1 MDKNVRKFYEVF
13 TDLQCFI
20 LANMNRGEVNGV
32 TATHYNMIEYI
43 YRHENCIVKQ
53 IAQAFNIS
61 PPAVSKQ
68 LKFLIANNLIQQQ
81 QSSADRRV
89 FNLSVT
95 DQGKFIVDNS
105 ENFRETVAKEAA
117 KSLTEE
123 ELNKLSELLNKVLFT
138 VSFNHINHMI

>member
-1 MDKNVRKFYEVF
+1 MNKTVRKFYEVF

-20 LANMNRGEVNGV
+20 LANMNRGDINGV

-43 YRHENCIVKQ
+43 YRHDHCIVKQ

-68 LKFLIANNLIQQQ
+68 LKFLIANNLIEQQ
-81 QSSADRRV
+81 QSSADRRI

-95 DQGKFIVDNS
+95 DQGKFIIDNS

-117 KSLTEE
+117 KSLSEE
-123 ELNKLSELLNKVLFT
+123 ELNKLSELLDKVLT
-138 VSFNHINHMI
+138 GIKK

>member
-1 MDKNVRKFYEVF
+1 MDKTEQKFYEVF

-43 YRHENCIVKQ
+43 YRHDQCIVKQ

-68 LKFLIANNLIQQQ
+68 LKFLIANDLVQQQ
-81 QSSADRRV
+81 QSAVDRRI
-89 FNLSVT
+89 FNLRVT
-95 DQGKFIVDNS
+95 EKGRFIIDNS
-105 ENFRETVAKEAA
+105 ENFRETVAKEAS
-117 KSLTEE
+117 KSLTEDD
-123 ELNKLSELLNKVLFT
+123 LNKLSELLHKVLT
-138 VSFNHINHMI
+138 AVKK

>member
-1 MDKNVRKFYEVF
+1 MDKTERKFYEVF

-43 YRHENCIVKQ
+43 YRHDHCIVKQ

-68 LKFLIANNLIQQQ
+68 LKFLITHDLVEQQ
-81 QSSADRRV
+81 QSAVDRRI
-89 FNLSVT
+89 FNLRVT
-95 DQGKFIVDNS
+95 DKGRFIIDNS
-105 ENFRETVAKEAA
+105 ENFRETVAKEAS
-117 KSLTEE
+117 KSLTEDD
-123 ELNKLSELLNKVLFT
+123 LNKLTELLNKVLT
-138 VSFNHINHMI
+138 AIKK

>member
-1 MDKNVRKFYEVF
+1 MNKTERKFYEVF

-20 LANMNRGEVNGV
+20 LANMNRGDINGV

-43 YRHENCIVKQ
+43 YRHDHCIVKQ

-68 LKFLIANNLIQQQ
+68 LKFLIANNLIEQQ
-81 QSSADRRV
+81 QSSADRRI

-95 DQGKFIVDNS
+95 DQGKFIIDNS

-117 KSLTEE
+117 KSLSEE
-123 ELNKLSELLNKVLFT
+123 ELNKLSELLDKVLT
-138 VSFNHINHMI
+138 GIKK

>member
-1 MDKNVRKFYEVF
+1 MDKTERKFYEVF

-43 YRHENCIVKQ
+43 YRHDHCIVKQ

-68 LKFLIANNLIQQQ
+68 LKFLIAHDLVEQQ
-81 QSSADRRV
+81 QSAVDRRI
-89 FNLSVT
+89 FNLRVT
-95 DQGKFIVDNS
+95 DKGKFIIDNS
-105 ENFRETVAKEAA
+105 ENFRETVAKEAS
-117 KSLTEE
+117 KSLTEDD
-123 ELNKLSELLNKVLFT
+123 LNKLTELLNKVLT
-138 VSFNHINHMI
+138 AIKK

>member
-1 MDKNVRKFYEVF
+1 MDKTERKFYEVF

-43 YRHENCIVKQ
+43 YRHDHCIVKQ

-68 LKFLIANNLIQQQ
+68 LKFLIAHDLVEQQ
-81 QSSADRRV
+81 QSAVDRRI
-89 FNLSVT
+89 FNLRVT
-95 DQGKFIVDNS
+95 DKGKFIIDNS
-105 ENFRETVAKEAA
+105 ENFRETVAKEAS
-117 KSLTEE
+117 KSLTEDD
-123 ELNKLSELLNKVLFT
+123 LNKLTELLNKVLAG
-138 VSFNHINHMI
+138 VKK

>member
-1 MDKNVRKFYEVF
+1 MDKTEKKFYEVF

-43 YRHENCIVKQ
+43 YRHDQCIVKQ

-68 LKFLIANNLIQQQ
+68 LKFLIAHDLVEQQ
-81 QSSADRRV
+81 QSVADRRI

-95 DQGKFIVDNS
+95 EKGRFIIDNS
-105 ENFRETVAKEAA
+105 ENFRETVAKEAS
-117 KSLTEE
+117 KSLTEDD
-123 ELNKLSELLNKVLFT
+123 LNKLTELLDKMLAA
-138 VSFNHINHMI
+138 IKK

>member
-1 MDKNVRKFYEVF
+1 MNKTERKFYEVF

-43 YRHENCIVKQ
+43 YRHDQCIVKQ

-68 LKFLIANNLIQQQ
+68 LKFLIAHDLVQQQ
-81 QSSADRRV
+81 QSAVDRRI
-89 FNLSVT
+89 FNLRVT
-95 DQGKFIVDNS
+95 EKGRFIIDNS
-105 ENFRETVAKEAA
+105 ENFRETVAKEAS
-117 KSLTEE
+117 KSLTEDD
-123 ELNKLSELLNKVLFT
+123 LNKLSELLHKVLT
-138 VSFNHINHMI
+138 AVKK

>member
-1 MDKNVRKFYEVF
+1 MDKTERKFYEVF

-43 YRHENCIVKQ
+43 YRHDHCIVKQ

-68 LKFLIANNLIQQQ
+68 LKFLIAHDLVEQQ
-81 QSSADRRV
+81 QSALDRRI
-89 FNLSVT
+89 FNLRVT
-95 DQGKFIVDNS
+95 DKGRFIIDNS
-105 ENFRETVAKEAA
+105 ENFRETVAKEAS
-117 KSLTEE
+117 KSLREDD
-123 ELNKLSELLNKVLFT
+123 LNKLTELLHKVLT
-138 VSFNHINHMI
+138 AVKK

>member
-1 MDKNVRKFYEVF
+1 MNKTERKFYEVF

-20 LANMNRGEVNGV
+20 LANMNRGDINGV

-43 YRHENCIVKQ
+43 YRHDQCIVKQ

-68 LKFLIANNLIQQQ
+68 LKFLIANNLVEQQ
-81 QSSADRRV
+81 QSSADRRI

-95 DQGKFIVDNS
+95 DQGKFIIDNS
-105 ENFRETVAKEAA
+105 ENFRETVAKDAA

-123 ELNKLSELLNKVLFT
+123 DLDKLSELLQRVLT
-138 VSFNHINHMI
+138 TIKK

>member
-1 MDKNVRKFYEVF
+1 MSARTIWLSVKRVF
-13 TDLQCFI
+13 FI
-20 LANMNRGEVNGV
+20 LLLKSKHLCPVLSCLIFWDTYI

-43 YRHENCIVKQ
+43 YRHDHCIVKQ

-68 LKFLIANNLIQQQ
+68 LKFLIANNLIEQQ
-81 QSSADRRV
+81 QSSADRRI

-95 DQGKFIVDNS
+95 DQGKFIIDNS

-117 KSLTEE
+117 KSLSEE
-123 ELNKLSELLNKVLFT
+123 ELIKLSELLNKVLT
-138 VSFNHINHMI
+138 VIKK

>member
-1 MDKNVRKFYEVF
+1 MDKTERKFYEVF

-43 YRHENCIVKQ
+43 YRHDQCIVKQ

-68 LKFLIANNLIQQQ
+68 LKFLIAHDLVQQQ
-81 QSSADRRV
+81 QSAVDRRI
-89 FNLSVT
+89 FNLRVT
-95 DQGKFIVDNS
+95 DKGRFIIDNS
-105 ENFRETVAKEAA
+105 ENFRETVAKEAS
-117 KSLTEE
+117 KSLTEDD
-123 ELNKLSELLNKVLFT
+123 LNKLTELLHKVMMA
-138 VSFNHINHMI
+138 IKK

>member
-1 MDKNVRKFYEVF
+1 MNKTERKFYEVF

-20 LANMNRGEVNGV
+20 LANMNRGDINGV

-43 YRHENCIVKQ
+43 YRHDHCIVKQ

-68 LKFLIANNLIQQQ
+68 LKFLIANNLIEQQ
-81 QSSADRRV
+81 QSSADRRI
-89 FNLSVT
+89 FNLRVT
-95 DQGKFIVDNS
+95 DQGKFIIDNS

-117 KSLTEE
+117 KSLSEE
-123 ELNKLSELLNKVLFT
+123 ELMKLSELLDKVLT
-138 VSFNHINHMI
+138 VIKK

>member
-1 MDKNVRKFYEVF
+1 MNKTERKFYEVF

-43 YRHENCIVKQ
+43 YRHDQCIVKQ

-68 LKFLIANNLIQQQ
+68 LKFLIANDLVQQQ
-81 QSSADRRV
+81 QSAADRRI
-89 FNLSVT
+89 FNLRVT
-95 DQGKFIVDNS
+95 DKGRFIIDNS
-105 ENFRETVAKEAA
+105 ENFRETVAKEAS
-117 KSLTEE
+117 KSLAEDD
-123 ELNKLSELLNKVLFT
+123 LNKLSELLNKVMT
-138 VSFNHINHMI
+138 AIKK

>member
-1 MDKNVRKFYEVF
+1 MNKTERKFYEVF

-20 LANMNRGEVNGV
+20 LANMNRGDINGV

-43 YRHENCIVKQ
+43 YRHDQCIVKQ

-68 LKFLIANNLIQQQ
+68 LKFLIANNLVEQQ
-81 QSSADRRV
+81 QSSADRRI

-95 DQGKFIVDNS
+95 DQGKFIIDNS
-105 ENFRETVAKEAA
+105 ENFRQTVAKDAA

-123 ELNKLSELLNKVLFT
+123 DLDKLSELLQRVLT
-138 VSFNHINHMI
+138 TIKK

>member
-1 MDKNVRKFYEVF
+1 MDKTEKKFYEVF

-43 YRHENCIVKQ
+43 YRHDQCIVKQ

-68 LKFLIANNLIQQQ
+68 LKFLIAHDLVEQQ
-81 QSSADRRV
+81 QSVADRRI
-89 FNLSVT
+89 FNLRVT
-95 DQGKFIVDNS
+95 DKGRFIIDNS

-117 KSLTEE
+117 KSLTEDD
-123 ELNKLSELLNKVLFT
+123 LNKLTELLHRVLT
-138 VSFNHINHMI
+138 AIKK

>member
-1 MDKNVRKFYEVF
+1 MNKTEQKFYEVF

-20 LANMNRGEVNGV
+20 LANMNRGDINGV

-43 YRHENCIVKQ
+43 YRHDHCIVKE
-53 IAQAFNIS
+53 IAQAFNVS

-68 LKFLIANNLIQQQ
+68 LKFLIANNLVEQQ
-81 QSSADRRV
+81 QSAADRRI

-95 DQGKFIVDNS
+95 DKGRFIIDNS

-117 KSLTEE
+117 KILKEDDLT
-123 ELNKLSELLNKVLFT
+123 KLTELLNKVLT
-138 VSFNHINHMI
+138 ACSTPTC

>member
-1 MDKNVRKFYEVF
+1 MDKTEKKFYEVF

-43 YRHENCIVKQ
+43 YRHDQCIVKQ

-68 LKFLIANNLIQQQ
+68 LKFLIAHDLVEQQ
-81 QSSADRRV
+81 QSVADRRV
-89 FNLSVT
+89 FNLRVT
-95 DQGKFIVDNS
+95 DKGRFIIDNS
-105 ENFRETVAKEAA
+105 ENFRETVAKEAS
-117 KSLTEE
+117 KSLAEDD
-123 ELNKLSELLNKVLFT
+123 LNKLTELLDKMLAA
-138 VSFNHINHMI
+138 IKK